1 MVSSTLTEDAE
12 RPAIDP
18 LIQRLLAR
26 AINSPIK
33 LHLVL
38 LFHENPRLE
47 GSARQIIQRIYRDIW
62 STQEALRELA
72 DAGILGVSDRAG
84 EPVYSY
90 CPRAEHRAPIAR
102 LVERFN
108 DPFARDQIHARLREL
123 ESAALYRRVLT
134 PGMAAATVCACGC
147 PSLYDSIAPIAS

>member
-1 MVSSTLTEDAE
+1 MVSSTRTGDAE
-12 RPAIDP
+12 RTTIDP
-18 LIQRLLAR
+18 LVQRLLTQ

-38 LFHENPRLE
+38 LFQENPRLV
-47 GSARQIIQRIYRDIW
+47 GSARQIVQRIFRDIW
-62 STQEALRELA
+62 STRAALRELV
-72 DAGILGVSDRAG
+72 DDGILGVSDSDG

-90 CPRAEHRAPIAR
+90 RPRAEHRVPIAR

-123 ESAALYRRVLT
+123 ARDTWYRRSRAH
-134 PGMAAATVCACGC
+134 GMAEATTCPCCC
-147 PSLYDSIAPIAS
+147 PSLYDSIGSVAS